1 MAGVVDGRVR
11 RVWRVPQTLVGILE
25 PRLICELEELAR
37 RGVTVEEIRLRR
49 DKRASVTHEGGNI
62 ALCYVAS
69 GEVMDAT
76 VCELCEH
83 SLYAHAETIRRGYV
97 TISGGIRVG
106 IAGRAATDTDGVTG
120 VYDVSALCLR
130 LPRRIERVGE
140 RVATLIR
147 ERREGV
153 LIYSPPGVGKTTLV
167 RALISRLGDYGCGE
181 RVMRV
186 AVVDTR
192 GELGAYLDS
201 EDICVD
207 VLSGYPRGVGIEI
220 AARTLNPELIVCD
233 ELCSHTEVAS
243 VIQAQNNGVPLL
255 ATAHA
260 ATLLGLLRRTGFH
273 RLHEAKVFGSYIGIS
288 RGAGDRD
295 YRYDVT
301 GWEEAERY
309 IQNIRCD
316 NNLS

>member
-1 MAGVVDGRVR
+1 MAGVTDGRAR
-11 RVWRVPQTLVGILE
+11 RVWRMPQTLARILE
-25 PRLICELEELAR
+25 PLLICELEELAR
-37 RGVTVEEIRLRR
+37 RGVVIEEIRLRR
-49 DKRASVTHEGGNI
+49 DKRASVTHGGGNTV
-62 ALCYVAS
+62 LGYVAS
-69 GEVMDAT
+69 AEVMDAT

-106 IAGRAATDTDGVTG
+106 IVGRAATDSEGVTG
-120 VYDVSALCLR
+120 VYEVSALCFR

-167 RALISRLGDYGCGE
+167 RALISRLGDYCYGE
-181 RVMRV
+181 QAMRV

-192 GELGAYLDS
+192 GELDAYLDS
-201 EDICVD
+201 RDACVD

-243 VIQAQNNGVPLL
+243 VLQAQNNGVPLL

-260 ATLLGLLRRTGFH
+260 ATLEGLLRRTGFR
-273 RLHEAKVFGSYIGIS
+273 RLHEAGVFGSYVGIS
-288 RGAGDRD
+288 RGAGERD
-295 YRYDVT
+295 YGYDFT
-301 GWEEAERY
+301 SWEEAERY

-316 NNLS
+316 NNRF